1 MANKK
6 MDNKTTFG
14 AGVATGVGVIA
25 AIAGGYLMYGPHGKE
40 NRKQVKSW
48 MIKARGDMLAEIEK
62 MKDVTKESYDMA
74 VEKVTAKYS
83 KLKDVTEKDIEMLRG
98 DLNKYWKNIQTDAK
112 KVAGAKKKP
121 ATKKAK

>member
-1 MANKK
+1 MPITKGAQKAHRVSEKK
-6 MDNKTTFG
+6 RVFN
-14 AGVATGVGVIA
+14 VR
-25 AIAGGYLMYGPHGKE
+25 
-40 NRKQVKSW
+40 RK
-48 MIKARGDMLAEIEK
+48 GE

-112 KVAGAKKKP
+112 QVAGAKKTP